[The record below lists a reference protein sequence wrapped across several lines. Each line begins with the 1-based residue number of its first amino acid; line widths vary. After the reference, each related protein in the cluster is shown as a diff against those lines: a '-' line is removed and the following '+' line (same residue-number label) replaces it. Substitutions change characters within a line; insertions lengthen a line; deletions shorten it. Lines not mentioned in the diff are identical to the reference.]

1 MFDFKMASNSLWT
14 FRSFKAGDI
23 KSISCR
29 SKIMRQ
35 HVINKLRFG
44 EHQESLF
51 SF

>member
-14 FRSFKAGDI
+14 FRSKAGDI
-23 KSISCR
+23 KPISCR

-35 HVINKLRFG
+35 HVVNKLRF
-44 EHQESLF
+44 